1 MKKPAIKTPI
11 SAIVERIAGP
21 HIDHSGEAVVLLHGL
36 ARTEASFAPMEELLK
51 QAGYHVVNQGY
62 PSRKH
67 RIEDLADLTLPE
79 AVAAAGH
86 RTVHFVT
93 HSMGGI
99 LARLWLTSHRPARMG
114 RVVMLAPPN
123 GGTEVVDV
131 FGDTDR
137 FTWVNKSPA
146 MQQLGT
152 AEDSLPRTIGLPD
165 YEVGII
171 AGNVSINPIFSAIIE
186 GPNDGTVSVESTR
199 LEGMKDH
206 IVLPVSHTFMM
217 NNPVVMA
224 QVTAFLRNGQFDRD
238 IGWKSI
244 LFGQKDGG
252 FSGAAK

>member
-1 MKKPAIKTPI
+1 MKKPAIKSPI
-11 SAIVERIAGP
+11 AAVVERIAGP
-21 HIDHSGEAVVLLHGL
+21 PVDHSGEAVILLHGL

-86 RTVHFVT
+86 RTIHFVT

-137 FTWVNKSPA
+137 FSWVNNGPA

-152 AEDSLPRTIGLPD
+152 NAESLPRTIGLPD

-171 AGNVSINPIFSAIIE
+171 AGNVSINPIFSAVIE

-224 QVTAFLRNGQFDRD
+224 QVAAFLRDGAFDRD

-244 LFGQKDGG
+244 LFGGG
-252 FSGAAK
+252 VSGAAK